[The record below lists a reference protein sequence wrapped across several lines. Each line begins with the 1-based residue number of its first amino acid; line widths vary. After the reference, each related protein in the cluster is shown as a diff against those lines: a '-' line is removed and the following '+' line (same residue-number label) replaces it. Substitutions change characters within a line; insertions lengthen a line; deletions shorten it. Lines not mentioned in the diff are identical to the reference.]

1 MPNSQSAITNYQ
13 KITMSNKAL
22 HEHLANLPSAALQE
36 FTQWCVTQQAR
47 EAGYEFTP
55 NETKL
60 GELPTEDYIPEL
72 VGQFMDTTRK
82 DIRTGLIATFAGKQ
96 ADNHSLPD
104 LPAMVDFVSLYVKHL
119 FPSEGIEE
127 AQAEE
132 LITKASEQQFE
143 KLSQIAQQHNVNLSA

>member
-1 MPNSQSAITNYQ
+1 
-13 KITMSNKAL
+13 MSKGL
-22 HEHLANLPSAALQE
+22 HEHFSNLPEEALQE

-60 GELPTEDYIPEL
+60 EDLPIEDYIPEL

-96 ADNHSLPD
+96 ADNHSLSGV
-104 LPAMVDFVSLYVKHL
+104 PAMVDFISLYVKHL
-119 FPSEGIEE
+119 FPAEGSDETE
-127 AQAEE
+127 TEE
-132 LITKASEQQFE
+132 LLTKASQQQLE
-143 KLSQIAQQHNVNLSA
+143 KLSQIAQAHNVKLSD

>member
-1 MPNSQSAITNYQ
+1 
-13 KITMSNKAL
+13 MSNKAL
-22 HEHLANLPSAALQE
+22 HEHLPKLPDAALQE

-60 GELPTEDYIPEL
+60 EELSTADYIPEI

-82 DIRTGLIATFAGKQ
+82 DIRTGLVATFAGKQ
-96 ADNHSLPD
+96 ADNHSLPG
-104 LPAMVDFVSLYVKHL
+104 LAAMVDFVALYVKHL
-119 FPSEGIEE
+119 FPRDGNDET
-127 AQAEE
+127 QAEE

-143 KLSQIAQQHNVNLSA
+143 KLSQIAQQHNVKLSA

>member
-1 MPNSQSAITNYQ
+1 
-13 KITMSNKAL
+13 MSNKAL
-22 HEHLANLPSAALQE
+22 HEHLANLPEEALQE

-55 NETKL
+55 NEKKL
-60 GELPTEDYIPEL
+60 GELTTADYIPEL

-82 DIRTGLIATFAGKQ
+82 DIRTGLVATFAGKQ

-119 FPSEGIEE
+119 FPSEGTDET
-127 AQAEE
+127 QAEE
-132 LITKASEQQFE
+132 LIAKASEQQFE
-143 KLSQIAQQHNVNLSA
+143 KLSQIAQEHNVKLSV

>member
-1 MPNSQSAITNYQ
+1 
-13 KITMSNKAL
+13 MSNTTL
-22 HEHLANLPSAALQE
+22 HEHLPNLPNKVLQE

-60 GELPTEDYIPEL
+60 EELPTEDYIPEL

-104 LPAMVDFVSLYVKHL
+104 LAAMVDFVSLYVKHL
-119 FPSEGIEE
+119 FPSEGTDET
-127 AQAEE
+127 QAEE
-132 LITKASEQQFE
+132 LINKASEQQFE
-143 KLSQIAQQHNVNLSA
+143 KLSQIAQEHNAKLSS

>member
-1 MPNSQSAITNYQ
+1 
-13 KITMSNKAL
+13 MSNTAL
-22 HEHLANLPSAALQE
+22 HEHLPNLPDKVLQE

-60 GELPTEDYIPEL
+60 EELPTADYIPEL

-82 DIRTGLIATFAGKQ
+82 DIRTGLVASFAGKQ
-96 ADNHSLPD
+96 ADNHSLPS
-104 LPAMVDFVSLYVKHL
+104 LAAMVDFVSLYVKHL
-119 FPSEGIEE
+119 FPSEGHDET
-127 AQAEE
+127 QAEE

-143 KLSQIAQQHNVNLSA
+143 KLSQIAQEHNVQLSS

>member
-1 MPNSQSAITNYQ
+1 MP
-13 KITMSNKAL
+13 KLL
-22 HEHLANLPSAALQE
+22 HEHLPNLPDKVLQE

-60 GELPTEDYIPEL
+60 EELPTADYIPEL

-82 DIRTGLIATFAGKQ
+82 DIRTGLVASFAGKQ
-96 ADNHSLPD
+96 ADNHSLPS

-119 FPSEGIEE
+119 FPSEGHDET
-127 AQAEE
+127 QAEE

-143 KLSQIAQQHNVNLSA
+143 KLSQIAQEHNVKLSS

>member
-1 MPNSQSAITNYQ
+1 MPYYQ

-22 HEHLANLPSAALQE
+22 HEHLSNLPEAALQE

-60 GELPTEDYIPEL
+60 GELSIADYIPEL

-82 DIRTGLIATFAGKQ
+82 DIRTGLVATFAGKQ
-96 ADNHSLPD
+96 ADNHSLSG

-119 FPSEGIEE
+119 FPSEGNDEK
-127 AQAEE
+127 QAEE
-132 LITKASEQQFE
+132 LLTKASEQQFE
-143 KLSQIAQQHNVNLSA
+143 KLSQIAQQHNVKLSA

>member
-1 MPNSQSAITNYQ
+1 
-13 KITMSNKAL
+13 MSNTAL
-22 HEHLANLPSAALQE
+22 HEHLPNLPDKVLAE

-60 GELPTEDYIPEL
+60 EELSISDYIPEL

-82 DIRTGLIATFAGKQ
+82 DIRTGLVASFAGKQ
-96 ADNHSLPD
+96 ADNHSLPS
-104 LPAMVDFVSLYVKHL
+104 LAAMVDFVSLYVKHL
-119 FPSEGIEE
+119 FPSEGHDEI
-127 AQAEE
+127 QAEK

-143 KLSQIAQQHNVNLSA
+143 KLSQIAQEHNVKLSS

>member
-1 MPNSQSAITNYQ
+1 MP
-13 KITMSNKAL
+13 KAL
-22 HEHLANLPSAALQE
+22 HEHLANLPEEALQE

-60 GELPTEDYIPEL
+60 GKLATEDYIPEL

-82 DIRTGLIATFAGKQ
+82 DIRTGLVATFAGKQ
-96 ADNHSLPD
+96 ADNHSLSG

-119 FPSEGIEE
+119 FPAEGVEEKE
-127 AQAEE
+127 AQE
-132 LITKASEQQFE
+132 LLTKADKQQFE
-143 KLSQIAQQHNVNLSA
+143 KLSQIAQEHNVKLSA

>member
-1 MPNSQSAITNYQ
+1 
-13 KITMSNKAL
+13 MSNQAL
-22 HEHLANLPSAALQE
+22 HEYFPKLPDAALQE

-60 GELPTEDYIPEL
+60 GELPTADYIPEL

-82 DIRTGLIATFAGKQ
+82 DIRTGLVATFAGKQ
-96 ADNHSLPD
+96 ADNHSLSG
-104 LPAMVDFVSLYVKHL
+104 LAAMVDFVSLYVKHL
-119 FPSEGIEE
+119 FPSEGTDET
-127 AQAEE
+127 QAEE

-143 KLSQIAQQHNVNLSA
+143 KLSQIAQQHNVKLLA